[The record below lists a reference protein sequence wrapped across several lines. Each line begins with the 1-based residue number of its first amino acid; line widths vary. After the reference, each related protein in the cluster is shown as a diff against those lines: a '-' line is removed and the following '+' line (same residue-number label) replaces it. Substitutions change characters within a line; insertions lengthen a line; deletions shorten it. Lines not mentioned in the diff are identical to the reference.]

1 MANTDESTQ
10 ASLRLMDQIRT
21 SRLFTMPTTGDEMK
35 LTQRNTNLCVSIAAM
50 RLICFAFIV
59 FLEKN
64 IRPDKRSELKSLCE
78 SIIRNPKAP
87 DSKKKD
93 NESTDQTSGSEL
105 TPAGAIPQATEN
117 QDKKEKVTFLQ
128 ELLAICCGVI
138 SPRSLN
144 GLNHCILDDDFHK
157 EHQQQN
163 ISMLLKNYPET
174 TSS

>member
-59 FLEKN
+59 FLQKN
-64 IRPDKRSELKSLCE
+64 IKQDKRSELKTLCE
-78 SIIRNPKAP
+78 SIIRIPKVQ
-87 DSKKKD
+87 DSKKKE
-93 NESTDQTSGSEL
+93 NESTDQTLGSDL
-105 TPAGAIPQATEN
+105 TPAGQIQQAAEN
-117 QDKKEKVTFLQ
+117 QDKKEKASFLQ

-144 GLNHCILDDDFHK
+144 GLNHCILDDDFHNAN
-157 EHQQQN
+157 QQQN
-163 ISMLLKNYPET
+163 ISMLLKKRP
-174 TSS
+174 

>member
-50 RLICFAFIV
+50 RLICFAFII

-78 SIIRNPKAP
+78 SIKRIPKTP
-87 DSKKKD
+87 DSKKKE
-93 NESTDQTSGSEL
+93 NESADQISG
-105 TPAGAIPQATEN
+105 
-117 QDKKEKVTFLQ
+117 
-128 ELLAICCGVI
+128 
-138 SPRSLN
+138 
-144 GLNHCILDDDFHK
+144 
-157 EHQQQN
+157 
-163 ISMLLKNYPET
+163 
-174 TSS
+174 

>member
-35 LTQRNTNLCVSIAAM
+35 LMQRNTNLCVSIAAM

-64 IRPDKRSELKSLCE
+64 IRQDKRSELKKLCG
-78 SIIRNPKAP
+78 SIIRIPKAP

-93 NESTDQTSGSEL
+93 DESTDQTSG
-105 TPAGAIPQATEN
+105 
-117 QDKKEKVTFLQ
+117 
-128 ELLAICCGVI
+128 
-138 SPRSLN
+138 
-144 GLNHCILDDDFHK
+144 
-157 EHQQQN
+157 
-163 ISMLLKNYPET
+163 
-174 TSS
+174 